1 MATAILGQ
9 CWHTARNSGVIS
21 DNVLCLSLFWPIKD
35 KIKPLQWQSLL
46 IPILSLFISAALSS
60 IHSLISCFLWT
71 SCAVLQLSA
80 VALLFTCAA
89 AASNRLLHPGAT
101 SICWSVRMLKK
112 LLNFLAHILCQHL
125 VRSIFL
131 KCLPEIPQKIRSEY
145 FQIFYFWAT
154 SVFISQW
161 RILGKHFLSFL
172 HFNFIIF
179 TLVTTH

>member
-125 VRSIFL
+125 VRSIFFKML
-131 KCLPEIPQKIRSEY
+131 TRNTSKNPFR
-145 FQIFYFWAT
+145 IFSDF
-154 SVFISQW
+154 
-161 RILGKHFLSFL
+161 LFLSDISL
-172 HFNFIIF
+172 HISMENIRKTFFKFF
-179 TLVTTH
+179 TF